1 VAESEEAGLGG
12 FILGVAVALF
22 VGMRLA
28 RLVDARK
35 GARGG
40 MKKAKTDLP
49 GARKKSR
56 SATFALVKFVALLAV
71 IVAAVLYGFVRAS
84 AEN

>member
-1 VAESEEAGLGG
+1 MGG
-12 FILGVAVALF
+12 FILGVVVALF

-56 SATFALVKFVALLAV
+56 TATFALVKFVALLV
-71 IVAAVLYGFVRAS
+71 LIVAAVLYGFARAN
-84 AEN
+84 ADN

>member
-1 VAESEEAGLGG
+1 VLGG

-28 RLVDARK
+28 RLVDAHK

-40 MKKAKTDLP
+40 MKKAKTELP
-49 GARKKSR
+49 GARRKSL

-71 IVAAVLYGFVRAS
+71 IVAVLLYGFVRAN
-84 AEN
+84 ADN